1 MEGEKEVNRLTKII
15 GILGL
20 MFLISMLLN
29 SNVSLAAMKDQLP
42 TPPTEGTPAIDPNQ
56 GVGIIDT
63 KPLSALSSLYFK
75 DGKSF
80 ISATG
85 RTLTISGNTSS
96 YVSVNTITVNLYLQ
110 QWNDS
115 QKKWIN
121 VTNIGEFSKFNTSFV
136 TGSKRVIVPGG
147 FYYRTR
153 AQHLVYQSG
162 MIEQDYSNTSYI
174 YVK

>member
-1 MEGEKEVNRLTKII
+1 MYKLTRII
-15 GILGL
+15 GMIGL
-20 MFLISMLLN
+20 VFLISVLLH

-42 TPPTEGTPAIDPNQ
+42 APPTDGIPATNPNQ
-56 GVGIIDT
+56 GEGSIDT
-63 KPLSALSSLYFK
+63 RSLSTLSSLYFM
-75 DGKSF
+75 DGKSL

-85 RTLTISGNTSS
+85 RTLTVSGNTSS
-96 YVSVNTITVNLYLQ
+96 YVPVNTIAVNLYLQ
-110 QWNDS
+110 QWNAS
-115 QKKWIN
+115 QNKWIN
-121 VTNIGEFSKFNTSFV
+121 ITNIGEFSRFNTSFV

-153 AQHLVYQSG
+153 AQHWVYQHG